1 MFGSEY
7 ENDDDRLSYD
17 LDEVEQAAYQA
28 YLESCLQAERD
39 RQDELLASVFM
50 PIVQT
55 GDCEPF

>member
-28 YLESCLQAERD
+28 YLEAMRQHEIDEQD
-39 RQDELLASVFM
+39 RLLASVFM
-50 PIVQT
+50 PVQ
-55 GDCEPF
+55 DDSSEPF